1 VITLLVWLWYSV
13 FVGGNCPPTFGDST
27 MTKLSYKAFSIDTE
41 AVAPA
46 GIEYLLQYGFAQSM
60 QDCIAGR
67 AKAVR
72 EELAEKMK
80 QPDAIQLT
88 DAEIEAAVEADL
100 KGALGKRMDA
110 ILAGTVAV
118 RQAAE
123 AKDPASGIVRE
134 LLVAWAKSKG
144 GKLPQSGLR
153 RIQGPCCE
161 DADREGGSHRRPSW
175 LAAPKPWPISISI
188 SDPSTTK
195 ALAPP
200 CAGLGYWEY
209 PQQEPAYA
217 EHFHCRVGTIATLRS
232 ATESSRGVQS
242 NCTIRGAALSKP
254 WPRCGE
260 HGTRALAQL
269 GRRLRGRCSP

>member
-1 VITLLVWLWYSV
+1 
-13 FVGGNCPPTFGDST
+13 

-88 DAEIEAAVEADL
+88 DAEIETAVEADL
-100 KGALGKRMDA
+100 NGALGKRMDA

-144 GKLPQSGLR
+144 GKLPK
-153 RIQGPCCE
+153 
-161 DADREGGSHRRPSW
+161 AD
-175 LAAPKPWPISISI
+175 
-188 SDPSTTK
+188 SDEYK
-195 ALAPP
+195 ALA
-200 CAGLGYWEY
+200 AKMR
-209 PQQEPAYA
+209 AAKADHIAA
-217 EHFHCRVGTIATLRS
+217 ELAR
-232 ATESSRGVQS
+232 
-242 NCTIRGAALSKP
+242 
-254 WPRCGE
+254 
-260 HGTRALAQL
+260 RAEAVADIDIDL
-269 GRRLRGRCSP
+269 